1 MPGAGKWEI
10 ERRGR
15 HKLTE
20 IEILS
25 IRRSNNCV
33 APTSGGSVELCS
45 PNRDSNSGASEGSA
59 QGSVLVGLSQNL
71 GVFPRMDD
79 FSLLKYMNSESFWSP
94 LYPSPGAYP
103 KENCSVNHI
112 YRCMENASL
121 VLRSVLSMLGTGP
134 GGK

>member
-1 MPGAGKWEI
+1 MWPLLQEA
-10 ERRGR
+10 
-15 HKLTE
+15 LLSCAYQAM
-20 IEILS
+20 IL
-25 IRRSNNCV
+25 IVGPVREVRM
-33 APTSGGSVELCS
+33 ALCWW
-45 PNRDSNSGASEGSA
+45 GC
-59 QGSVLVGLSQNL
+59 LKTWM
-71 GVFPRMDD
+71 FPRMD

-121 VLRSVLSMLGTGP
+121 VLRSVLSMLETGP